1 MSRKA
6 MYDVYCLWLKD
17 VGFRKRLTLDAKQAL
32 AEFNL
37 TDQEQEAIIDLN
49 MAQGHTLRRS
59 SKFLDILANDDD
71 IKSSSKSI

>member
-37 TDQEQEAIIDLN
+37 TPQEQEAILELN
-49 MAQGHTLRRS
+49 LVQGHTLKRS
-59 SKFLDILANDDD
+59 SKFLDILADDD
-71 IKSSSKSI
+71 EVKPSSNAI